1 MLCRK
6 QNEPLN
12 RYSRAP
18 YGLLTTDYRSLY
30 SFSKTICTWDARAR
44 AQALQ
49 ASNRTKL
56 GSEKRGK
63 KEKLQTASPSSSSL
77 PCEDSNG
84 KLTLPKHE
92 RRIQAATNCSFF
104 LSQNQIEQKKLLP
117 ETFFV
122 FFLNLFF
129 PEDKLL
135 GHHQNSESVPR
146 FQIQIVGFKMFSS
159 KNLGGGGKKTTT
171 TTTTTTPKAKI

>member
-6 QNEPLN
+6 QTEPLN

-44 AQALQ
+44 AQAIR
-49 ASNRTKL
+49 ASIRTKL

-63 KEKLQTASPSSSSL
+63 KEKLQTASPSPSHSSSSL
-77 PCEDSNG
+77 PYEDCNG
-84 KLTLPKHE
+84 KLTLPKHG
-92 RRIQAATNCSFF
+92 RRIQATINCSFF

-117 ETFFV
+117 ETFFFL
-122 FFLNLFF
+122 FFLISFF
-129 PEDKLL
+129 PGDT
-135 GHHQNSESVPR
+135 
-146 FQIQIVGFKMFSS
+146 F
-159 KNLGGGGKKTTT
+159 
-171 TTTTTTPKAKI
+171 